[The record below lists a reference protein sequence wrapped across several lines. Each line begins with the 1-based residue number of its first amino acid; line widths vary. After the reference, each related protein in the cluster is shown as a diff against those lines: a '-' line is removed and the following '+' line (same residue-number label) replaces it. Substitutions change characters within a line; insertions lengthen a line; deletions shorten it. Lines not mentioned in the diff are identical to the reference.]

1 MKLDSSIAALV
12 TGGASG
18 LGEATARRLAGSGVR
33 VAILDLDETR
43 GKAVAADIGGFFA
56 RTDVTDEGS
65 VAAAVAAARGAHG
78 AARIVVACAGIAPG
92 KRVVSRNRETGA
104 FVAHDLPSF
113 AKVIAINLTGTFNVL
128 SKAAADMAGL
138 DPVTEDGGRG
148 VIVMTASVAAED
160 GQVGQA
166 GYAASK
172 GGVKAMT
179 LPVARDLAQYGIRVA
194 TILPGIFHTPMF
206 DGLTEE
212 FRKTLAASVPFP
224 QRLGRPA
231 EYASLV
237 EHICRNDMI
246 NGETIRLDGA
256 IRMAPR

>member
-1 MKLDSSIAALV
+1 MKLDSSISALV

-18 LGEATARRLAGSGVR
+18 LGEATARRLAGHGVR
-33 VAILDLDETR
+33 VTLLDLDETR
-43 GKAVAADIGGFFA
+43 GAKVAADIGGLFI
-56 RTDVTDEGS
+56 RTDVTSDES
-65 VAAAVAAARGAHG
+65 VAAALETAARAHG
-78 AARIVVACAGIAPG
+78 PARIAVNCAGIAPG
-92 KRVVSRNRETGA
+92 RRVVSRNKETGA
-104 FVAHDLPSF
+104 FFAHDLASF
-113 AKVIAINLTGTFNVL
+113 AKVVSINLVGTFNVL
-128 SKAAADMAGL
+128 AKAAAGMAGL
-138 DPVTEDGGRG
+138 DPVTADGGRG

-206 DGLTEE
+206 DGLTED

-224 QRLGRPA
+224 QRLGRPE
-231 EYASLV
+231 EYAHLV
-237 EHICRNDMI
+237 EHICANDMI
-246 NGETIRLDGA
+246 NGESIRLDGA

>member
-1 MKLDSSIAALV
+1 MKLDDTMAALV

-18 LGEATARRLAGSGVR
+18 LGEATARRLAATGVR
-33 VAILDLDETR
+33 VAILDLDEAR
-43 GKAVAADIGGFFA
+43 GRAVAQDIGGLFV
-56 RTDVTDEGS
+56 RTDVTDDAS
-65 VAAAVAAARGAHG
+65 VTAALETARLAHG
-78 AARIVVACAGIAPG
+78 VARIAVNCAGIAPG
-92 KRVVSRNRETGA
+92 KRVVSRNKDTGA
-104 FVAHDLPSF
+104 YLAHDLASF
-113 AKVIAINLTGTFNVL
+113 AKVISINLVGTFNVL
-128 SKAAADMAGL
+128 SKAAAMMAAL
-138 DPVTEDGGRG
+138 DPVTDDNGRG
-148 VIVMTASVAAED
+148 VIIMTASVAAED

-206 DGLTEE
+206 DGLTED

-224 QRLGRPA
+224 QRLGRPD
-231 EYASLV
+231 EYAALA

-246 NGETIRLDGA
+246 NGESIRLDGA